1 MSPVPA
7 PVLLPSSRMV
17 LHKILLLSQS
27 YHNDATLRIRGTCF
41 IGCANNSQIL
51 SSCIHSTCQLY
62 LCISSCSHCVKG
74 DGYAARMATTPAS
87 LYRTYLPGTEKK
99 QNAVHPVRTGALDL
113 LIAGGARCMWRL

>member
-74 DGYAARMATTPAS
+74 DGYAARMATTRPP
-87 LYRTYLPGTEKK
+87 RNRPNLPGQGKK
-99 QNAVHPVRTGALDL
+99 QNQVNQFGLVALDFL
-113 LIAGGARCMWRL
+113 FLVVAASSR